1 MDDEVSERLPVADA
15 HRANV
20 YVPPPDPAHER
31 AAHAARLRME
41 LAQSA
46 HEQRDY
52 LRKVERSRIQRE
64 KEERRVQRG
73 LPQEPAQD
81 TFTFQ
86 QRAPVYHDV
95 RDQRARQRAPKQ
107 ADPAMDQVLDQIL

>member
-1 MDDEVSERLPVADA
+1 
-15 HRANV
+15 
-20 YVPPPDPAHER
+20 
-31 AAHAARLRME
+31 ME

-64 KEERRVQRG
+64 KEERRAQRG
-73 LPQEPAQD
+73 LPQEPAQE